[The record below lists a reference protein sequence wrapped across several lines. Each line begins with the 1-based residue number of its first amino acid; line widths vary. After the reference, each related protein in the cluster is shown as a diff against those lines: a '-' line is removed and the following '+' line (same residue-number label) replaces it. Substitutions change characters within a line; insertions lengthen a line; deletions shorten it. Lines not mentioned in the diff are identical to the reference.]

1 MVRNRCVF
9 DYDLILYYKVVKMTT
24 ITIPQKINKNR
35 DLIVIPR
42 KEYEILLDAFKI
54 LKEKKQVTAEDILR
68 WSKEAKK
75 LKRAGRLP
83 LLRSLK
89 DLR

>member
-1 MVRNRCVF
+1 
-9 DYDLILYYKVVKMTT
+9 MTT

>member
-1 MVRNRCVF
+1 MA
-9 DYDLILYYKVVKMTT
+9 T
-24 ITIPQKINKNR
+24 ITIPKE
-35 DLIVIPR
+35 LIREEKELVLIPR
-42 KEYEILLDAFKI
+42 KEYEVLLGAFKI
-54 LKEKKQVTAEDILR
+54 LKEKKQVSEADILF

>member
-1 MVRNRCVF
+1 
-9 DYDLILYYKVVKMTT
+9 MTT
-24 ITIPQKINKNR
+24 ITIPQKITKNR
-35 DLIVIPR
+35 DLIAIPR
-42 KEYEILLDAFKI
+42 KEYEILLGAFKI

-68 WSKEAKK
+68 WSKEAKR

-89 DLR
+89 DLG